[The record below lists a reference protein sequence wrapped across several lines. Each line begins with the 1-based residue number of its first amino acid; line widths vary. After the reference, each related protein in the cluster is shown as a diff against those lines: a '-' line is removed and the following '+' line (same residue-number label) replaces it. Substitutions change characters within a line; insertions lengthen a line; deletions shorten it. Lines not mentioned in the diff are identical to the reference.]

1 MSRKAN
7 PLLAFARQHG
17 GHLRAIE
24 RKKRGISYMYY
35 YSRGGM
41 QQNFYFPAGIDDEH
55 IKERI
60 IEIQRELVYERAGML
75 NKIPQRKAPP
85 EICARQLGK
94 KLIAEIDQE
103 KLKPATIERKRE
115 RYEYTVE
122 CFAEYLKDRK
132 SNVDFQL
139 GRVEREDLEEF
150 KEYLIA
156 NDFSPLTV
164 NTLLKALKAMFK
176 QALRHGLL
184 ENMPFMGLHYMRVG
198 VPKKKSTLTLAE
210 MREVTELNY
219 LRRNPDV
226 RLAWNIARFTGMH
239 VRDMMRLERKEID
252 LRNECFHF
260 KIENR
265 IVEMPFHHELVKY
278 FTEYFAEKKI
288 VSGLI
293 FEYRKLGFSHEIRH
307 AITLIKRKR
316 IYGSDTPRDSLR
328 HYLEKSAKWSSEWI
342 ELFLKRPKQPL
353 PGKIMMQLRRMIN
366 QLPIDQ

>member
-1 MSRKAN
+1 MSKAKN

-35 YSRGGM
+35 YSRGGV

-60 IEIQRELVYERAGML
+60 LEIQRELVYERAGML

-94 KLIAEIDQE
+94 KLIADIDQE
-103 KLKPATIERKRE
+103 KLKSATIERKRQ
-115 RYEYTVE
+115 RYEYTIE
-122 CFAEYLKDRK
+122 CFAEYLKNRK
-132 SNVDFQL
+132 SDVDYPL

-184 ENMPFMGLHYMRVG
+184 ENMPFMGLHYLRV
-198 VPKKKSTLTLAE
+198 VAHKKKPILTLAE
-210 MREVTELNY
+210 MREVAGIKY
-219 LRRNPDV
+219 LLRYSDV

-239 VRDMMRLERKEID
+239 VRDMMKLERKEID
-252 LRNECFHF
+252 LRNECFRF
-260 KIENR
+260 KVENR
-265 IVEMPFHHELVKY
+265 IIEMPFHRELVKY
-278 FTEYFAEKKI
+278 FEEYFAEKKI
-288 VSGLI
+288 MSGLI
-293 FEYRKLGFSHEIRH
+293 FEYHKLGFSHEIRH
-307 AITLIKRKR
+307 AIDCEACADLWVGYTERFLGI
-316 IYGSDTPRDSLR
+316 ILHAR
-328 HYLEKSAKWSSEWI
+328 HDG
-342 ELFLKRPKQPL
+342 Q
-353 PGKIMMQLRRMIN
+353 RM
-366 QLPIDQ
+366 D